1 MGFHHVALATTD
13 LAATD
18 RFYREAMGF
27 ELVRV
32 DVIPTEGGGWA
43 KHAFYDT
50 GGHGLLA
57 FWDLHDDTIPPF
69 DPALSGAHGLPTWV
83 NHLAFHVDDR
93 AELDRRLKQWLEHGI
108 DVVEIDHDWCVSIYA
123 TDPNGTMVE
132 WCLTVRDATEDD
144 RAEAARRLADP
155 APSVPSTEP
164 AITIH
169 HATA

>member
-1 MGFHHVALATTD
+1 MTIHHIALATND
-13 LAATD
+13 LVATD

-27 ELVRV
+27 DLVRV
-32 DVIPTEGGGWA
+32 DVVATEGGGWA

-50 GGHGLLA
+50 GNDGLIA
-57 FWDLHDDTIPPF
+57 FWDLHDDAIPEF
-69 DPALSGAHGLPTWV
+69 DPAMSGAHGLPTWV
-83 NHLAFHVDDR
+83 NHLAFHAGDRDD
-93 AELDRRLKQWLEHGI
+93 LDRRLKQWLEYGI